1 MPTHSRSFRLLAPL
15 TAALLLPFA
24 AAAASP
30 GRNVPVPRPDLAD
43 AAAGSYFGD
52 VISDARGSSHSDVR
66 IVVAKVGPNRVRVTS
81 DYPRLPAFTI
91 SLTRAMS
98 TIQNA
103 GTGAVFL
110 LDLSKTPHS
119 LMVTVADASWS
130 GAKE

>member
-1 MPTHSRSFRLLAPL
+1 MPMRLRSCRLLAPL
-15 TAALLLPFA
+15 AASLLIPAAAFA
-24 AAAASP
+24 APPARTA
-30 GRNVPVPRPDLAD
+30 PVPRADLAD
-43 AAAGSYFGD
+43 TAQGSYFGD
-52 VISDARGSSHSDVR
+52 VISDARGSSRSDVR
-66 IVVAKVGPNRVRVTS
+66 ITVTKIGPNKVKVTS
-81 DYPRLPAFTI
+81 DYPRLPAFTA

-103 GTGAVFL
+103 GGPEVFL